1 MIRQQLWYTA
11 AIMKIIRYE
20 TSDVKW
26 AKTTGVNECS
36 ILHSAIMIINT
47 GNQKK

>member
-11 AIMKIIRYE
+11 AIMKIINYE

-26 AKTTGVNECS
+26 TKTTGD
-36 ILHSAIMIINT
+36 
-47 GNQKK
+47 K

>member
-11 AIMKIIRYE
+11 AIMKIIRYK

-26 AKTTGVNECS
+26 AKKQPEINECS
-36 ILHSAIMIINT
+36 ISHSVIIDINT
-47 GNQKK
+47 GDQ

>member
-1 MIRQQLWYTA
+1 VYTA

-26 AKTTGVNECS
+26 AKKQPETNECS
-36 ILHSAIMIINT
+36 ILHSMIICIST
-47 GNQKK
+47 RDQ

>member
-11 AIMKIIRYE
+11 AIMKIIGYE

-26 AKTTGVNECS
+26 AKKQSEIIECLM
-36 ILHSAIMIINT
+36 LHSVIIFINT
-47 GNQKK
+47 GDQ

>member
-11 AIMKIIRYE
+11 AIMKIIMYE

-26 AKTTGVNECS
+26 AKQQPEINECLV
-36 ILHSAIMIINT
+36 LHSVIICINT
-47 GNQKK
+47 GDQ

>member
-20 TSDVKW
+20 TSDVK
-26 AKTTGVNECS
+26 
-36 ILHSAIMIINT
+36 
-47 GNQKK
+47 